1 MKASSLL
8 QVLAGVL
15 LCLSA
20 TACKSLKKGGA
31 GTGSEYPQYATTD
44 GGGAYNPYPT
54 AGGGTPQY
62 EQYTP
67 SPAAHTTEPAI
78 PEYTPEPVVA
88 KTPPKPKSTTGT
100 TKSTASS
107 TAKKSTTPA
116 KKSTTAKKS
125 SGGNYTVQ
133 SGDTLYGI
141 AKKKGASVSKIK
153 SANHLSSDLIRPG
166 QKLVIP

>member
-1 MKASSLL
+1 MKTTSLL
-8 QVLAGVL
+8 QVFAAAL

-20 TACKSLKKGGA
+20 TACKSLRKGGTSA
-31 GTGSEYPQYATTD
+31 DSEYPQYATTD

-54 AGGGTPQY
+54 STGGGAPQY

-67 SPAAHTTEPAI
+67 SPATHTPEPSI
-78 PEYTPEPVVA
+78 PEYTPEPVIS
-88 KTPPKPKSTTGT
+88 KTPPKTTTTKTAASSTPKKSTTPAK
-100 TKSTASS
+100 KSTASS
-107 TAKKSTTPA
+107 TAKKS
-116 KKSTTAKKS
+116 
-125 SGGNYTVQ
+125 SGGSYTVQ
-133 SGDTLYGI
+133 KGDTLYGI

>member
-8 QVLAGVL
+8 RVFAGAL

-31 GTGSEYPQYATTD
+31 STDSEYPQYATTD

-54 AGGGTPQY
+54 STGGGTPQY

-67 SPAAHTTEPAI
+67 SPAAHTPEPSN
-78 PEYTPEPVVA
+78 PEYTPEPVIP
-88 KTPPKPKSTTGT
+88 KTPPKKST
-100 TKSTASS
+100 STASS
-107 TAKKSTTPA
+107 TPKKSTASTYSTT
-116 KKSTTAKKS
+116 KKSTATKKA
-125 SGGNYTVQ
+125 SGGSYTVQ
-133 SGDTLYGI
+133 KGDTLYGI
-141 AKKKGASVSKIK
+141 ARKKGASVSKIK
-153 SANHLSSDLIRPG
+153 NANHLSSDLIRPG